1 MITSLSQETMVKYLV
16 RLFIIFMILP
26 LHEYAHARTA
36 YKLGD
41 DTAMYQGRMTLNPI
55 SHIDPIG
62 ALCLLL
68 GGFGWAKPVP
78 IDPTRFNRK
87 HSMRFGVAVT
97 ALAGPVSNL
106 IAAFIGMI
114 VFRIY
119 ILSSVYTNYVTDAAA
134 GEAVKNGPQLLF
146 IMLSSFVSINIGLAV
161 FNLIPIQGDRLLH
174 RPEGRPLVRTER
186 ADHPH
191 RVPDPDRHAGAL
203 DSARFPEQSDIQRLL
218 VPDELGADA
227 VPLISCRSFHFTCR
241 SLKGRWICCCI

>member
-1 MITSLSQETMVKYLV
+1 MITSLSQENMVKYLV

-87 HSMRFGVAVT
+87 HSMRFGVAIT

-161 FNLIPIQGDRLLH
+161 FNLIPIPPLDGSKVIGYFTGPKADRWFAQNAQIIRIVFLILIVT
-174 RPEGRPLVRTER
+174 PVLSIPLGFLSNLIFNGFWFLTNW
-186 ADHPH
+186 
-191 RVPDPDRHAGAL
+191 VPML
-203 DSARFPEQSDIQRLL
+203 
-218 VPDELGADA
+218 
-227 VPLISCRSFHFTCR
+227 FH
-241 SLKGRWICCCI
+241 